1 MSIIDKW
8 HSLDD
13 SNKFLIAYPF
23 WFLLLFGVFYWGSYW
38 SMSPI
43 GQYLDTLQ
51 RDIIMSVL
59 DSTLSNQIQN
69 FDIVINPKYH
79 VVITPECNGFVPY
92 YIYLAGVLAY
102 SCTLKRKV
110 IYGVVGYFIFTVVN
124 LIRLYVVTQI
134 VNIYGADYFFWAHDI
149 GGNLLLIITGMS
161 IFWLYLK
168 GCSKE
173 RYAK

>member
-1 MSIIDKW
+1 
-8 HSLDD
+8 
-13 SNKFLIAYPF
+13 
-23 WFLLLFGVFYWGSYW
+23 
-38 SMSPI
+38 
-43 GQYLDTLQ
+43 
-51 RDIIMSVL
+51 MSVL
-59 DSTLSNQIQN
+59 DSTLDNQIQN

-134 VNIYGADYFFWAHDI
+134 VNKYGAGYFFLAHDI

-168 GCSKE
+168 GCTKV

>member
-1 MSIIDKW
+1 MSIKSRW
-8 HSLDD
+8 HSLND

-23 WFLLLFGVFYWGSYW
+23 WFLLIFGIFYWGSYW

-43 GQYLDTLQ
+43 GQYLDGVQ
-51 RDIIMSVL
+51 RDMIMSVL
-59 DSTLSNQIQN
+59 DSTLNNHVQN
-69 FDIVINPKYH
+69 FDIIINSKYH

-102 SCTLKRKV
+102 SCRLKRKL
-110 IYGVVGYFIFTVVN
+110 IYGVVGYFIFSIVN
-124 LIRLYVVTQI
+124 LIRLYTVTQI
-134 VNIYGADYFFWAHDI
+134 VNKYGADYFFLAHDI

-168 GCSKE
+168 GCTKVK
-173 RYAK
+173 YAK

>member
-23 WFLLLFGVFYWGSYW
+23 WFLLLFGVFYWGTYW

-43 GQYLDTLQ
+43 GHYLDTLQ

-59 DSTLSNQIQN
+59 DSTLDNQIQN
-69 FDIVINPKYH
+69 FDIVINSRYH

-102 SCTLKRKV
+102 SCSLKRKV
-110 IYGVVGYFIFTVVN
+110 IYGIIGYFILSLVN

-134 VNIYGADYFFWAHDI
+134 VNKFGADSFFWAHDV

-161 IFWLYLK
+161 LFWLYLQ
-168 GCSKE
+168 GCTKE

>member
-1 MSIIDKW
+1 MSIINKW
-8 HSLDD
+8 HSLND

-43 GQYLDTLQ
+43 GQYLDSVQ

-59 DSTLSNQIQN
+59 DSTLDNQIQN
-69 FDIVINPKYH
+69 FDIVINSKYH

-92 YIYLAGVLAY
+92 YIFLAGILAY
-102 SCTLKRKV
+102 SCSLKRKV
-110 IYGVVGYFIFTVVN
+110 TYAVLGYIIFSVVN

-134 VNIYGADYFFWAHDI
+134 VNKYGAGYFFWAHDI
-149 GGNLLLIITGMS
+149 GGNILLIMTGIS
-161 IFWLYLK
+161 LFWLYLK

-173 RYAK
+173 RYAE